1 MRGNTYIIIPVTA
14 KGSKIP
20 AKLANR
26 LGWDEVE
33 YDEEGKEIKRTKKH
47 PTWEELGQRF
57 KSQFG
62 DIRRVNVGGEEFD
75 IIELELSYI
84 KGEVKEVLKL
94 QKANK
99 KDFLI
104 LNASEAKAWLNGE
117 DIFA

>member
-1 MRGNTYIIIPVTA
+1 MRGNTYIVIPA
-14 KGSKIP
+14 SKKAAKIP
-20 AKLANR
+20 AKIAQR

-47 PTWEELGQRF
+47 PTWDELGQRF

-62 DIRRVNVGGEEFD
+62 GIRRVEVGGEEFD

-94 QKANK
+94 QKSGK

-104 LNASEAKAWLNGE
+104 LNQSEARAWLEGE
-117 DIFA
+117 DIFQ